1 MKIHCGVLLFLFNH
15 SHPYITTTLP
25 YVTTIHH
32 TLQQTTT
39 HHHNSPYITTNHHTS
54 PQFTIH
60 YNKPPHITTIHHT
73 LQQTTTHHHNSPY
86 ITTIHHTSPQFTIHH
101 PPPINI
107 NFSILPHSQSICL
120 ISQTPIHYTG
130 LRYKRHQAVKTP
142 SNSPLKVSFF
152 ITPKD

>member
-1 MKIHCGVLLFLFNH
+1 MWCSFVFIQPF
-15 SHPYITTTLP
+15 SS
-25 YVTTIHH
+25 IHH
-32 TLQQTTT
+32 HNSTIR
-39 HHHNSPYITTNHHTS
+39 HHNSPYITTNHHTS
-54 PQFTIH
+54 PQFTI
-60 YNKPPHITTIHHT
+60 
-73 LQQTTTHHHNSPY
+73 HHHNSPY

-142 SNSPLKVSFF
+142 SNSPIRVSFF
-152 ITPKD
+152 ITRENFFFL